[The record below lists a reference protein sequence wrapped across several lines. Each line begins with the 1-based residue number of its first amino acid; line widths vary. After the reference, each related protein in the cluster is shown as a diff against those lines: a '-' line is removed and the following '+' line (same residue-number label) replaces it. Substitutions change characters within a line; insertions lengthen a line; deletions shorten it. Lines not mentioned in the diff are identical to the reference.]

1 MVTDKSLEDYESE
14 PVADPV
20 IDEQRMDEIDD
31 VPFAPDE
38 LLERLDENHAASP
51 ADSGG
56 DIDAEW
62 EEVNTTGSESVFGHN
77 PTPDQSDVEK
87 NAHAMG
93 INFEDNEPLDFLKK
107 MEKRD
112 EDRYE
117 LNEDS
122 KSDDDT
128 I

>member
-1 MVTDKSLEDYESE
+1 MTGKKLEFYENE
-14 PVADPV
+14 RPV
-20 IDEQRMDEIDD
+20 DENFEAEIDGEIAA
-31 VPFAPDE
+31 APKAPGE
-38 LLERLDENHAASP
+38 LLERIHEHHSSSP

-62 EEVNTTGSESVFGHN
+62 EDVNDSGAESVFGHN
-77 PTPDQSDVEK
+77 PTPDQSDVEE

-93 INFEDNEPLDFLKK
+93 VNFEDNEPLDLLEK

-112 EDRYE
+112 RERFELDEGSKDREDM
-117 LNEDS
+117 
-122 KSDDDT
+122 

>member
-1 MVTDKSLEDYESE
+1 MTSKPLEFYENESL
-14 PVADPV
+14 PDPD
-20 IDEQRMDEIDD
+20 IDSQRQDEIAS
-31 VPFAPDE
+31 APMNPEE
-38 LLERLDENHAASP
+38 LLERINENHSSSP

-62 EEVNTTGSESVFGHN
+62 EDVNDSGAESVFGHN
-77 PTPDQSDVEK
+77 PTPDQSDVEE

-93 INFEDNEPLDFLKK
+93 INFEDNEPLDLLEK

-112 EDRYE
+112 RNRYE
-117 LNEDS
+117 LDENS
-122 KSDDDT
+122 KDEEDT

>member
-1 MVTDKSLEDYESE
+1 MNNGIKPQTSAV
-14 PVADPV
+14 
-20 IDEQRMDEIDD
+20 DD
-31 VPFAPDE
+31 LPDQDIENERKDQINEAPQAPNE
-38 LLERLDENHAASP
+38 LIERLEENHASSP

-56 DIDAEW
+56 DIDATW
-62 EEVNTTGSESVFGHN
+62 EEVNTTGAESVFGHN

-93 INFEDNEPLDFLKK
+93 INFEDKEPLDFVRK

-112 EDRYE
+112 EDRFE
-117 LNEDS
+117 LDEDS
-122 KSDDDT
+122 TSSDGT